1 MERAQAPLLASAP
14 VPWQRGAAP
23 CRASWE
29 EARRRRQA
37 ARGRRRLS
45 LPGRSSPCPNVDVRQ
60 LERLS
65 PPVCSSA
72 APPASVH
79 QAGGLAMPS
88 FLDDPSGYLAQQT
101 QLLNDTMQEGLSPV
115 PPPPQQPTSTAHPQI
130 GLART
135 GAVTGRVTA
144 ASDGSEVPVSEAA
157 VEEPSP
163 APAPVPTPPPAATST
178 PVSLPA
184 AVTLAAPVEAQAT
197 TVAMETA
204 PSAPISVPS
213 APISAPTLAPAAST
227 AVLSG
232 SAPSSIPLPLQLPVS
247 VCIPVSSFSMT
258 PVSVSM
264 SVALPLV
271 QGAVT
276 SVQHPSAARSA
287 PGRVAASRAAAPP
300 PVRTSV
306 TATPTTVMATPRAPS
321 ATRPSP
327 ACQPRRATP
336 PTLAPAPPPQQYQ
349 VLGQPELPL
358 VQSLP
363 AGQIILP
370 SGQVILTQPI
380 QPMLQYVN
388 AFPMQ
393 SPVLLPGGGLLQTVE
408 EPRPVAPPPPP
419 PTSGRRRRRKP
430 QERSATVASM
440 LRGAAPPAAAAPGV
454 MNGLPTF
461 VVGAA
466 GKPLVLSS
474 GQPGVNFLQ
483 PLLLPGA
490 GGQVFIQNMSMG
502 APLLSAGSVF
512 PVSAAPQVA
521 GGQLLQVVSVLGDA
535 AAPAAPAAA
544 AAPLVAAPPA
554 VVQTPADSSTPD
566 GAGGWP
572 GRVSP
577 PQEAGLVSST
587 VEPADSD
594 TEPEE
599 TGRAALKRKRP
610 HPDEPAQTPGF
621 AVGDLV
627 WGSNQGLDSW
637 PGQVIQRTDVQPC
650 PAGHVW
656 VRWFGDHTMSLQTV
670 ASLRK
675 FHTHNTAK
683 HKKSHALN
691 GSFEEALQEA
701 LTAVNRQRN

>member
-1 MERAQAPLLASAP
+1 
-14 VPWQRGAAP
+14 
-23 CRASWE
+23 
-29 EARRRRQA
+29 
-37 ARGRRRLS
+37 
-45 LPGRSSPCPNVDVRQ
+45 
-60 LERLS
+60 
-65 PPVCSSA
+65 
-72 APPASVH
+72 
-79 QAGGLAMPS
+79 
-88 FLDDPSGYLAQQT
+88 
-101 QLLNDTMQEGLSPV
+101 
-115 PPPPQQPTSTAHPQI
+115 
-130 GLART
+130 
-135 GAVTGRVTA
+135 
-144 ASDGSEVPVSEAA
+144 
-157 VEEPSP
+157 
-163 APAPVPTPPPAATST
+163 
-178 PVSLPA
+178 
-184 AVTLAAPVEAQAT
+184 
-197 TVAMETA
+197 META
-204 PSAPISVPS
+204 PSAPISAPAA

-535 AAPAAPAAA
+535 ATTAAPAAA

-566 GAGGWP
+566 GAGGWQ

-599 TGRAALKRKRP
+599 TGRATLKRKRP